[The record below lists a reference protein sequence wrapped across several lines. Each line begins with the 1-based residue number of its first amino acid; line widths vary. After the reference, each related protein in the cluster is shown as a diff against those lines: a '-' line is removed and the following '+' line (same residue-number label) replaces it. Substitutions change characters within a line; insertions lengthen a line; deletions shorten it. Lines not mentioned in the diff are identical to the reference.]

1 MTCKATRDFQI
12 HEFLEREDNRPDSYH
27 RYWDMLDREEKMIL
41 FRKLDD
47 PILKYCREHY
57 MNGLGTRDFHK
68 LCEINFRME
77 KYETVLGYTT
87 DKNNKVIRVFVNK
100 YMDTSPEGDEVCESI
115 LWPPEIGKP
124 SKLLHARRLNTT
136 FYYS

>member
-1 MTCKATRDFQI
+1 MTCKTTRDFQI

-124 SKLLHARRLNTT
+124 SKLLHARRLNKT

>member
-1 MTCKATRDFQI
+1 MTYTKNRQYDI
-12 HEFLEREDNRPDSYH
+12 VEFLERKDDRHDYTH
-27 RYWDMLDREEKMIL
+27 RYWDILDREDKMIL

-57 MNGLGTRDFHK
+57 MNGLGTRDFYK
-68 LCEINFRME
+68 LCEVNFRME

-87 DKNNKVIRVFVNK
+87 DKNHKVLRVFVNK
-100 YMDTSPEGDEVCESI
+100 YMESFPEGDHVSESI

-124 SKLLHARRLNTT
+124 SKLLFEKERT
-136 FYYS
+136 FYFS

>member
-1 MTCKATRDFQI
+1 MTYTKTHDYRI
-12 HEFLEREDNRPDSYH
+12 VEFLEREDNRPDSYH

-47 PILKYCREHY
+47 PILKNCREHY
-57 MNGLGTRDFHK
+57 MNGLGTRDFDK

-100 YMDTSPEGDEVCESI
+100 YMDTSPEGDEVRESI

-124 SKLLHARRLNTT
+124 SKLLRPRHNKT

>member
-1 MTCKATRDFQI
+1 MTYNKNRQYDI
-12 HEFLEREDNRPDSYH
+12 VEVLERKDDRHDYTH
-27 RYWDMLDREEKMIL
+27 RYWDILDREDKMIL

-57 MNGLGTRDFHK
+57 MNGLGTRDFYK
-68 LCEINFRME
+68 LCEVNFRME

-87 DKNNKVIRVFVNK
+87 DKNHKVLRVFVNK
-100 YMDTSPEGDEVCESI
+100 YMESFPEGDHVSESI

-124 SKLLHARRLNTT
+124 SKLLFEKERT
-136 FYYS
+136 FYFS

>member
-1 MTCKATRDFQI
+1 MTYTKNRQYDI
-12 HEFLEREDNRPDSYH
+12 VEFLERKDDRPDYTH
-27 RYWDMLDREEKMIL
+27 RDWDILDREDKMIL

-57 MNGLGTRDFHK
+57 MNGLGTRDFYK
-68 LCEINFRME
+68 LCEVNFRME

-87 DKNNKVIRVFVNK
+87 DKNHKVLRVFVNK
-100 YMDTSPEGDEVCESI
+100 YMESSPEGDHVSESI

-124 SKLLHARRLNTT
+124 SKLLFEKERT
-136 FYYS
+136 FYFS